1 MDQLPELLTRLA
13 NEQGHVTAEEFDQ
26 TTRRLQWLVRR
37 RFPGMP
43 LQDAED
49 VAAETVG
56 KLVQRIRGGKAVP
69 SDGYVATAVINAAIS
84 ALREQARR
92 PFLLATGDVPERVMD
107 ASSDDEVAAALEATA
122 TAEAVQ
128 RALRAVL
135 DEGDQVAFRVVIVAL
150 DEAQS
155 RGERPS
161 NRQIAEMLGISHT
174 AVGKA
179 LTRFRTRLDDLR

>member
-13 NEQGHVTAEEFDQ
+13 NEQGHVTAEEFDR

-56 KLVQRIRGGKAVP
+56 NLVQRIRGGQAVP

-84 ALREQARR
+84 ALREQGRR
-92 PFLLATGDVPERVMD
+92 PFLLATGDVPERMD

-128 RALRAVL
+128 RALRAAL
-135 DEGDQVAFRVVIVAL
+135 DDGDQVAFRVVTVAL

-179 LTRFRTRLDDLR
+179 LTRFRTRLDDLS